1 MTTIKHLLFGAAL
14 ATVAACAG
22 PSRNVAAYRDD
33 TASLLESRNPEL
45 KACYEAALQTDT
57 KLAGTVTVQFV
68 VQGESGTIK
77 NPTID
82 PTRSTATPAL
92 GECVLKAIN
101 GLVLAPPDR
110 NEGRATYTY
119 EFRPDAPPTMVTPA
133 VPAASS

>member
-1 MTTIKHLLFGAAL
+1 MTILKYLGLSAAL
-14 ATVAACAG
+14 ASVAACAG

-33 TASLLESRNPEL
+33 TASLLESRSPEL
-45 KACYEAALQTDT
+45 KACYEAALQTDS

-68 VQGESGTIK
+68 VQGESGAIK

-92 GECVLKAIN
+92 GDCVLKAIN

-110 NEGRATYTY
+110 SEGRATYTY
-119 EFRPDAPPTMVTPA
+119 EFRPDAAPTA
-133 VPAASS
+133 VPAAAS

>member
-1 MTTIKHLLFGAAL
+1 MITIKHLLFGAAL
-14 ATVAACAG
+14 ASIAACAHG
-22 PSRNVAAYRDD
+22 RNVASYRDD
-33 TASLLESRNPEL
+33 TASLLETRNPEL
-45 KACYEAALQTDT
+45 KTCYEAALQSDA
-57 KLAGTVTVQFV
+57 KLGGTVTVQFV
-68 VQGESGTIK
+68 IQGESGMIK

-110 NEGRATYTY
+110 SEGRATYTY
-119 EFRPDAPPTMVTPA
+119 EFRPDVAPTA

>member
-1 MTTIKHLLFGAAL
+1 MTAIKYLWLGAAL
-14 ATVAACAG
+14 ASITACAG

-33 TASLLESRNPEL
+33 TASLLETQTPAL

-68 VQGESGTIK
+68 VQGESGAIK

-119 EFRPDAPPTMVTPA
+119 EFRPDATPTVA
-133 VPAASS
+133 PAASS

>member
-1 MTTIKHLLFGAAL
+1 MTTIKQLWLGAAL
-14 ATVAACAG
+14 ASIAACG
-22 PSRNVAAYRDD
+22 GSSRNVASYRDD
-33 TASLLESRNPEL
+33 TASLLETRNPEL
-45 KACYEAALQTDT
+45 KACYEAALQADT

-119 EFRPDAPPTMVTPA
+119 EFRPDAAPTA

>member
-1 MTTIKHLLFGAAL
+1 MTAIKYLWLSAAL
-14 ATVAACAG
+14 ASTAACAG
-22 PSRNVAAYRDD
+22 PSRNVASYRDD
-33 TASLLESRNPEL
+33 TASLLETRNPEL

-119 EFRPDAPPTMVTPA
+119 EFRPDAAPTA